1 MSGNNIKDK
10 ILYLRLKQRDKE
22 AFLKAYDL
30 YVDSIYRFILF
41 KVRSP
46 EEAEDITSSVFLKT
60 WDYIQNQKLKE
71 YKTLKSFLYKVA
83 RNLVI
88 DHYRKQARQKDV
100 SINKD
105 DGSSIDLPDEKQD
118 THDKIA
124 LDSDIQFLM
133 QKLTLLKDE
142 YREAIVLRY
151 VDDMSIS
158 EIANILEKNKGNVR
172 VIIYRAIKALKELA
186 QEKGAG

>member
-88 DHYRKQARQKDV
+88 DHYRKQARQQDV
-100 SINKD
+100 SINRD

-118 THDKIA
+118 THGKIA

-186 QEKGAG
+186 QE